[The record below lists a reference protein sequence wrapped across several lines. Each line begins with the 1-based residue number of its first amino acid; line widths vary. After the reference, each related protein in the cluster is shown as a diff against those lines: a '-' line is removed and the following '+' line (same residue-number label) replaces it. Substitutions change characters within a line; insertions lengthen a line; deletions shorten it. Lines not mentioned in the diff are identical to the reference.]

1 MLGVWTNNLKLAQQ
15 VVNQIQAGV
24 VAVNDYLV
32 AYPQT
37 PFGGYK
43 DSGIGYESGLQA
55 IGHYTR
61 IKSVTVNT
69 S

>member
-1 MLGVWTNNLKLAQQ
+1 VFSVTNNLRVAQRLVNKLE
-15 VVNQIQAGV
+15 AGV
-24 VAVNDYLV
+24 VAVNDYMV

-55 IGHYTR
+55 INHYTR
-61 IKSVTVNT
+61 IKSVTVNAP
-69 S
+69 

>member
-1 MLGVWTNNLKLAQQ
+1 MRSTIKCKLWLCKFRLQIL
-15 VVNQIQAGV
+15 VNV
-24 VAVNDYLV
+24 EVNDYLV

-43 DSGIGYESGLQA
+43 DSGIAYEIGLQA

>member
-1 MLGVWTNNLKLAQQ
+1 MRSGF
-15 VVNQIQAGV
+15 

-43 DSGIGYESGLQA
+43 DSGIGYENGLQA
-55 IGHYTR
+55 VDHYTR
-61 IKSVTVNT
+61 VKSVTVNV

>member
-1 MLGVWTNNLKLAQQ
+1 VGEL
-15 VVNQIQAGV
+15 QAGV

-43 DSGIGYESGLQA
+43 DSGIGYENGLQA
-55 IGHYTR
+55 VDHYTR
-61 IKSVTVNT
+61 VKSVTVNV